1 VLKELDMTNKIDTAI
16 QQATSSCQL
25 SGGRLTEKRRLI
37 LEILLENQQ
46 PQSAYEIA
54 ELYHQKSGDS
64 IPAMSVYRMLDFL
77 MENGLVHKLSSTN
90 KFLACSHISCDHA
103 HQTPQFLICD
113 NCHSVNEIGLDTTV
127 ISALEKSIDTK
138 HFQLNSPQLEL
149 HGLCEGC
156 QNN

>member
-1 VLKELDMTNKIDTAI
+1 MTLSIDNVI
-16 QQATSSCQL
+16 QQAESHCQ
-25 SGGRLTEKRRLI
+25 SNGGRLTQKRRLI
-37 LEILLENQQ
+37 LEILLENKQ

-54 ELYHQKSGDS
+54 ELYHQKAGDN

-77 MENGLVHKLSSTN
+77 MEKGLVHKLSSTN
-90 KFLACSHISCDHA
+90 KFLACSHISCDQA

-113 NCHSVNEIGLDTTV
+113 SCNAVNEIGLDRTL
-127 ISALEKSIDTK
+127 ISALEKSIDAK

-149 HGLCEGC
+149 HGICEGC

>member
-1 VLKELDMTNKIDTAI
+1 MTNKIDI
-16 QQATSSCQL
+16 VIRQAEHHCQTR
-25 SGGRLTEKRRLI
+25 GGRLTQKRRLI
-37 LEILLENQQ
+37 LEILLENNQ

-54 ELYHQKSGDS
+54 ELYHQKSDDG

-113 NCHSVNEIGLDTTV
+113 SCHSVNEIGLDTTL
-127 ISALEKSIDTK
+127 ISALEKSIDAK
-138 HFQLNSPQLEL
+138 HFQLSSPQLEL
-149 HGLCEGC
+149 HGVCEGC